1 MKVVTGILR
10 LISMLLLLKMVGKG
24 HRQGFDSFPMSDET
38 LVVLVLGQVYPV
50 ETVDALVL
58 KKTGN

>member
-1 MKVVTGILR
+1 
-10 LISMLLLLKMVGKG
+10 MLLLLKMVGKG

-50 ETVDALVL
+50 ETVDVLVL